1 MAGEIGLSHEALYRT
16 LAALERDGLVARN
29 GGKIT
34 LHGRN
39 TR

>member
-1 MAGEIGLSHEALYRT
+1 MAGEIGLGREALYRT
-16 LAALERDGLVARN
+16 LAALERERLVARN
-29 GGKIT
+29 GGRIT